1 MSASILERATEAGR
15 VAHANG
21 FPAAPILDPVA
32 VELVSR
38 FRKVDDR
45 NDVRV
50 AWLAG
55 WHAANLHEVAS

>member
-21 FPAAPILDPVA
+21 LPAAPILDPVA

-38 FRKVDDR
+38 CHNCADR
-45 NDVRV
+45 NDVRA

-55 WHAANLHEVAS
+55 WHAANLHEVMS